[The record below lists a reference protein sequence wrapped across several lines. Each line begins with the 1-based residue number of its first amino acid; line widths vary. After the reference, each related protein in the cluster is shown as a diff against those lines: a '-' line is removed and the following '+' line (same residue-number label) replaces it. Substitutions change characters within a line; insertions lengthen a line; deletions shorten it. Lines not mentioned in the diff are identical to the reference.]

1 VPGRNDLGAV
11 LFKPATRGISDPF
24 NQDANVRFFER
35 HTRDEARLLR
45 ARFGSRVSAH
55 CSCCHHALMARICCP
70 FDETRNMPKRAS
82 NFERAIRG
90 ADRFVDAG
98 IGKFDPMKR
107 AIHRAMPNDGGT
119 TFDGITREPVRLMTI

>member
-45 ARFGSRVSAH
+45 ARAAAGPSSAIPR
-55 CSCCHHALMARICCP
+55 CHHALMARICCP

>member
-1 VPGRNDLGAV
+1 
-11 LFKPATRGISDPF
+11 
-24 NQDANVRFFER
+24 
-35 HTRDEARLLR
+35 
-45 ARFGSRVSAH
+45 
-55 CSCCHHALMARICCP
+55 MARICCP